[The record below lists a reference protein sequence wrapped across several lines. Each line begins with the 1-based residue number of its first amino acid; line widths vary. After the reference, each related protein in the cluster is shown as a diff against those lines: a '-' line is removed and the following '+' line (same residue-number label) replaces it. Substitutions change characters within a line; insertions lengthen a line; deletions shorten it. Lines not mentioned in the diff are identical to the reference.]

1 MRENYLAKW
10 LNNELTEEELEAFKA
25 TAEYAQYQKIKETTD
40 KLSPPE
46 FNMEQAWL
54 QLNGQRMQ
62 EQAPKVITLSP
73 FKKFLRVAAVAAVL
87 IVGSY
92 FYLGTL
98 DTKVTTQLAERTEL
112 TLPDNSEII
121 LNADSEVTYNKKNW
135 DNERNVELEGEAFF
149 KVAKGKK
156 FTVATDLGDVAVLG
170 TQFNVQQRDD
180 YFKVTCFEGLVQV
193 SYKDQILKLPAG
205 HSFAVVNGTITKQRT
220 TATQPSWMQNESTF
234 NSVPLKYVLAEFERQ
249 YDFKVETKNVDT
261 EQLFTGTFS
270 NSDFN
275 VALESISTPLQLKY
289 TIGTLNVVFYAEDT
303 P

>member
-1 MRENYLAKW
+1 MQENYLAKW
-10 LNNELTEEELEAFKA
+10 LNNELTDEELEAFKA

-46 FNMEQAWL
+46 FDIDQAWM
-54 QLNGQRMQ
+54 QLNSQRT
-62 EQAPKVITLSP
+62 EKAPKVITLSP

-98 DTKVTTQLAERTEL
+98 NTQVTTQMAERTEL

-121 LNADSEVTYNKKNW
+121 LNADSKVTYNKKNW

-205 HSFAVVNGTITKQRT
+205 HSFAVVNGSITKQST

-289 TIGTLNVVFYAEDT
+289 TVGTLNVVFYAEDT

>member
-1 MRENYLAKW
+1 MQENYLAKW
-10 LNNELTEEELEAFKA
+10 LNNELTDEELEAFKA

-46 FNMEQAWL
+46 FDIDQAWL
-54 QLNGQRMQ
+54 QLNSQRT
-62 EQAPKVITLSP
+62 EKAPKVITLSP
-73 FKKFLRVAAVAAVL
+73 FKKFLRVAAVAAIL

-98 DTKVTTQLAERTEL
+98 NTQVTTQMAERTEL

-121 LNADSEVTYNKKNW
+121 LNADSKVAYNKKNW
-135 DNERNVELEGEAFF
+135 DNKRNVELAGEAFF

-156 FTVATDLGDVAVLG
+156 FTVATDLGEVAVLG

-205 HSFAVVNGTITKQRT
+205 HSFAVVNGTITKQSI
-220 TATQPSWMQNESTF
+220 TATQPAWMQNESTF

-289 TIGTLNVVFYAEDT
+289 TVGTLNVVFYAEDT